1 MSTSAISASR
11 RELAHRAGNGIEV
24 TLYWR
29 KGDNRTTIEIW
40 NAASGQRLVFEVA
53 PDRALDAY
61 NHPFAH
67 LAARD
72 DDFFPALGLEG
83 VR

>member
-1 MSTSAISASR
+1 MSDSR
-11 RELAHRAGNGIEV
+11 HELAHRAGNGIEV

-29 KGDNRTTIEIW
+29 EDDNTTSIEIW
-40 NAASGQRLVFEVA
+40 HAASGQTLVFPVERE
-53 PDRALDAY
+53 RALDAY

-72 DDFFPALGLEG
+72 DEFFPTLGLEG